1 MSLEVRGSF
10 DLGKIRRA
18 PRQAAPEG
26 LAAAMEHIRGIAVER
41 TPVETGHLAG
51 SAVVKVDAENM
62 EASLTYP
69 GPYARY
75 QHYEL
80 QLHHETGRAL
90 YLESAI
96 NDGARD
102 ALSVYEDHLKRSM

>member
-18 PRQAAPEG
+18 PREIAPEA
-26 LAAAMEHIRGIAVER
+26 LAEAMEHIRVVAVGR

-51 SAVVKVDAENM
+51 SAEVKVDAERM
-62 EASLTYP
+62 EASLSYP

-75 QHYEL
+75 QHERL
-80 QLHHETGRAL
+80 DLRHETGQAK
-90 YLESAI
+90 YLESALS
-96 NDGARD
+96 DGVGQ
-102 ALSVYEDHLKRSM
+102 ALKVIERRLKGAM